1 MDTKLIAS
9 EPGRVLTYESK
20 FSTQTL
26 KSSRTSC
33 YDVGAFLSHFIVQE
47 NISVEKAVNIS
58 MILKKLQFVQGIM
71 RYYTLFVCCLAVQR
85 PILGIY

>member
-20 FSTQTL
+20 FSMQTL

-33 YDVGAFLSHFIVQE
+33 YDFYDAGALSSHFIV
-47 NISVEKAVNIS
+47 
-58 MILKKLQFVQGIM
+58 
-71 RYYTLFVCCLAVQR
+71 
-85 PILGIY
+85 